1 MILKAPNNKYLYN
14 LIKGN
19 MNLLSDGFT
28 GSTLKHLS
36 KDYLSNLKVPFPKSK
51 QKITEWV
58 NKISKPYDMKN
69 KNEELIMK
77 LEEQIR
83 DKIQDIGENED
94 CDEVELG
101 SLIDSKIMPKF
112 TVNTNELDNNG
123 SYPFYNKVGEP
134 LGYHSKYNYDLEECI
149 LITKDGG
156 SGPKIYGDNIAL
168 GAVKLIK
175 GKFVATYANF
185 VLKVS
190 KSSNL
195 NYIYYLLK
203 NIKNQI
209 MDLAN
214 YSVKIGHIQYDKL
227 MKIKIKLPKDKKLI
241 KDFNPLF
248 QEIEKLQTEMKEAET
263 QYKKLIKELSEE
275 AIPTNLNNKEIKI
288 KSDNEKDELSEESNK
303 NIMNVKETLIITSEK
318 KPKTTRNKVK
328 TKSNEV

>member
-1 MILKAPNNKYLYN
+1 
-14 LIKGN
+14 
-19 MNLLSDGFT
+19 
-28 GSTLKHLS
+28 
-36 KDYLSNLKVPFPKSK
+36 
-51 QKITEWV
+51 
-58 NKISKPYDMKN
+58 
-69 KNEELIMK
+69 
-77 LEEQIR
+77 
-83 DKIQDIGENED
+83 
-94 CDEVELG
+94 
-101 SLIDSKIMPKF
+101 MPKF

-241 KDFNPLF
+241 KDLDPLF
-248 QEIEKLQTEMKEAET
+248 QEIEKLQSEMKEAES

-275 AIPTNLNNKEIKI
+275 AIPSNKQLDIKI
-288 KSDNEKDELSEESNK
+288 DNKSDNEKNELSEESNE
-303 NIMNVKETLIITSEK
+303 NIIIETSEK
-318 KPKTTRNKVK
+318 KPKTIKNKVK
-328 TKSNEV
+328 TKSNII